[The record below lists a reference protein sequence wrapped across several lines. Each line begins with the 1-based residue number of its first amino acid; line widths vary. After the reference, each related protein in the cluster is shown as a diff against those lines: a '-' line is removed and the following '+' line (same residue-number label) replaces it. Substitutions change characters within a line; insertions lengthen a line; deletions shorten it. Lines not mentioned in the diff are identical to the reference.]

1 MMLQIVYWCE
11 VEISECRFIYYISGW
26 HIPTIVVHHLNG
38 FITWEHAT
46 MSYRISHLRLA
57 AALIVSLY
65 VCGVVS
71 PFAVSSYADETKR
84 SYRRPKVG
92 LVLAGGGALGMAHVG
107 VLKVLEANR
116 IPVDIITGTSMGSIV
131 GAAYASGATVT
142 EMEQILSETD
152 WDALF
157 KETIDRENVDFR
169 DKYGRSG
176 QFLGDAKIG
185 IKNAD
190 LTRFTGVVSGQ
201 HVLPLLQRLY
211 YRTPGDIN
219 FDQLPLPFRA
229 IAADIETG
237 NAVPLKSGQL
247 ALAARASMAVPG
259 FFTPVEIGDKLLVDG
274 GIANNLPV
282 DVTLEMG
289 AQRLIVVDLLADLKT
304 KDELGGLLGISGQI
318 ISLLLQ
324 QNSMLQRKNMR
335 RGDLLLVPDLQGF
348 GATDFQKAK
357 EIFARGE
364 QVALANLNSLKKFSV
379 SEAEYSAYQAR
390 RTMQPKGPAI
400 ITALKIDSDLPARIP
415 EIEESFAFQV
425 GAPLDT
431 KQVEEA
437 IGTVHERGGLAA
449 LEYAV
454 QKDESGNDVL
464 ALKARKPTWYDQ
476 YMRVG
481 FSLQDDFQGNSAYQ
495 LALGAR
501 FNELDSTGAFLDVR
515 LDIGWRPLLELD
527 YYQPLAQNSD
537 YFINPILSLDRYQVP
552 VRVDGDT
559 IAEYGRSRVI
569 GGIGLGRKL
578 GKSGEV
584 VSGVRIGSGRIER
597 QIGDPSLQEGSYEIG
612 DYFGQ
617 VNFDSR
623 DTPDFATK
631 GTLFA
636 FEAARNTDA
645 LGSSDNFT
653 QLQGSFQQPIT
664 FGRNT
669 LALSS
674 DYGVTLDTIPAERVF
689 VLGGMFD
696 LAGYQPGGLAA
707 SDFVIGRLTYYR
719 ELSSLGGALAKLNL
733 FGGGSFELASVRSD
747 LPRIEDNTGIVAGL
761 LFIGADTPIVPLYL
775 AAGMNNDNEASLYL
789 NIGRIFRSRR

>member
-1 MMLQIVYWCE
+1 M
-11 VEISECRFIYYISGW
+11 
-26 HIPTIVVHHLNG
+26 T
-38 FITWEHAT
+38 
-46 MSYRISHLRLA
+46 YRTTNLRLLLWLILSVQLA
-57 AALIVSLY
+57 SIFSPLTAL
-65 VCGVVS
+65 
-71 PFAVSSYADETKR
+71 SYAEEATR
-84 SYRRPKVG
+84 SYGRPKIG

-116 IPVDIITGTSMGSIV
+116 IPVDVIAGTSMGSIV

-157 KETIDRENVDFR
+157 KETIERENVDFR

-185 IKNAD
+185 IKDANLA
-190 LTRFTGVVSGQ
+190 RFTGVVSGQ

-211 YRTPGDIN
+211 YRTPGNVD
-219 FDQLPLPFRA
+219 FDSLPIPFRA

-237 NAVPLKSGQL
+237 EAVPLKSGQL

-259 FFTPVEIGDKLLVDG
+259 FFTPVELDGKALVDG

-282 DVTLEMG
+282 DVTRAMG
-289 AQRLIVVDLLADLKT
+289 AQRLIVVDLLADLKK

-324 QNSMLQRKNMR
+324 QNSNLQRKNMR
-335 RGDLLLVPDLQGF
+335 RGDLLLVPDLKGYS
-348 GATDFQKAK
+348 ATDFQRAK

-364 QVALANLNSLKKFSV
+364 AVALEHLDELKKFSV
-379 SEAEYSAYQAR
+379 SEKEYAAFGR
-390 RTMQPKGPAI
+390 RREAGPAAPVV
-400 ITALKIDSDLPARIP
+400 ITALKVDSDLAAKVPA
-415 EIEESFAFQV
+415 IEENFAFQV

-431 KQVEEA
+431 KQVERA
-437 IGTVHERGGLAA
+437 IQEVYDRGSLTTLA
-449 LEYAV
+449 YAV
-454 QKDESGNDVL
+454 EKDAQGNDIL
-464 ALKARKPTWYDQ
+464 ALTARKPSWYDQ
-476 YMRVG
+476 YLRLG

-495 LALGAR
+495 FALGAR
-501 FNELDSTGAFLDVR
+501 FNELNEAGAFLDVR

-527 YYQPLAQNSD
+527 FYQPLAENSD
-537 YFINPILSLDRYQVP
+537 YFINPLLSLDRYQVP
-552 VRVDGDT
+552 VRVAGDT
-559 IAEYGRSRVI
+559 IAEYGRSRLI
-569 GGIGLGRKL
+569 GGVGAGRKL
-578 GKSGEV
+578 GNSGEV
-584 VSGVRIGSGRIER
+584 MAGVRMGAGRIER

-617 VNFDSR
+617 INFDSR

-631 GTLFA
+631 GTMFS
-636 FEAARNTDA
+636 FEAARNTDS

-653 QLQGSFQQPIT
+653 QMVGSFQQPIT

-669 LALSS
+669 FAFST

-761 LFIGADTPIVPLYL
+761 LFVGADTPIVPLYL
-775 AAGMNNDNEASLYL
+775 AAGMNNDNEASVYL
-789 NIGRIFRSRR
+789 NIGRIFKSRR

>member
-1 MMLQIVYWCE
+1 MFRQQKL
-11 VEISECRFIYYISGW
+11 
-26 HIPTIVVHHLNG
+26 HHL
-38 FITWEHAT
+38 ITST
-46 MSYRISHLRLA
+46 LFL
-57 AALIVSLY
+57 LITFCLLLNHGTAQDHPKTS
-65 VCGVVS
+65 
-71 PFAVSSYADETKR
+71 
-84 SYRRPKVG
+84 RRPRTG

-116 IPVDIITGTSMGSIV
+116 IPVDVIAGTSMGSIV

-157 KETIDRENVDFR
+157 KETIERENVDFR

-185 IKNAD
+185 IKDANLA
-190 LTRFTGVVSGQ
+190 RFTGVVNGQ

-211 YRTPGDIN
+211 YRTPGDID
-219 FDQLPLPFRA
+219 FDKLPIPFRA

-237 NAVPLKSGQL
+237 EAVPLRSGQL

-259 FFTPVEIGDKLLVDG
+259 FFTPVEIGGKALVDG

-282 DVTLEMG
+282 DITLAMG
-289 AQRLIVVDLLADLKT
+289 AQRLIVVDLLADLK
-304 KDELGGLLGISGQI
+304 KKEDLGGLLGISGQI

-324 QNSMLQRKNMR
+324 QNSTLQRQNMR
-335 RGDLLLVPDLQGF
+335 KGDLLLVPDLKGYS
-348 GATDFQKAK
+348 ATDFQKAK

-364 QVALANLNSLKKFSV
+364 AVALANLSSLKKFSV
-379 SEAEYSAYQAR
+379 SESEYAAYRTQREAR
-390 RTMQPKGPAI
+390 PTTPVI
-400 ITALKIDSDLPARIP
+400 ITALKVDSDLAAKVPA
-415 EIEESFAFQV
+415 IEESFMFQV

-431 KQVEEA
+431 KKIESTIESVYD
-437 IGTVHERGGLAA
+437 RGSLSK

-454 QKDESGNDVL
+454 KKDEQGNNVL
-464 ALKARKPTWYDQ
+464 ALTARKPSWYDQ
-476 YMRVG
+476 YLRVG

-501 FNELDSTGAFLDVR
+501 FNDLNSAGAFLDAR

-527 YYQPLAQNSD
+527 FYQPLAENSN
-537 YFINPILSLDRYQVP
+537 YFINPLLSLDRYQVP

-559 IAEYGRSRVI
+559 IAEYGRSRLV
-569 GGIGLGRKL
+569 GGIGAGRKL
-578 GKSGEV
+578 GKSGEIMA
-584 VSGVRIGSGRIER
+584 GVRAGTGRIER
-597 QIGDPSLQEGSYEIG
+597 QIGDPSLKEGNYEIG

-617 VNFDSR
+617 VSFDSR
-623 DTPDFATK
+623 ETPDFATD
-631 GTLFA
+631 GTLFS
-636 FEAARNTDA
+636 FEAARNTDS

-653 QLQGSFQQPIT
+653 QMMGSFQQPVT

-669 LALSS
+669 IAFST
-674 DYGVTLDTIPAERVF
+674 DYGVTLETIPAERVF

-719 ELSSLGGALAKLNL
+719 ELSAIGGALAKLNL

-747 LPRIEDNTGIVAGL
+747 LPRIEDNTGIVGGL
-761 LFIGADTPIVPLYL
+761 LFIGADTPVVPLYL
-775 AAGMNNDNEASLYL
+775 AAGMNNDDEASIYL
-789 NIGRIFRSRR
+789 NIGRIFKSRR

>member
-1 MMLQIVYWCE
+1 MLPLTRRYRVSKLLLAKALP
-11 VEISECRFIYYISGW
+11 V
-26 HIPTIVVHHLNG
+26 L
-38 FITWEHAT
+38 
-46 MSYRISHLRLA
+46 MS
-57 AALIVSLY
+57 ALICTSTAT
-65 VCGVVS
+65 GQENRRQS
-71 PFAVSSYADETKR
+71 A
-84 SYRRPKVG
+84 RPKIG

-116 IPVDIITGTSMGSIV
+116 IPVDVIAGTSMGSIV
-131 GAAYASGATVT
+131 GAAYASGATVS

-157 KETIDRENVDFR
+157 KETIERENVDFR

-185 IKNAD
+185 IKDAN

-219 FDQLPLPFRA
+219 FDTLPIPFRA

-237 NAVPLKSGQL
+237 DSVPLRSGQL
-247 ALAARASMAVPG
+247 AVAARASMAVPG
-259 FFTPVEIGDKLLVDG
+259 FFTPVEIGGKALVDG

-289 AQRLIVVDLLADLKT
+289 AQRLIVVDLLADLKK
-304 KDELGGLLGISGQI
+304 KDEIGGLLGISGQI

-324 QNSMLQRKNMR
+324 QNSTLQRKNMR
-335 RGDLLLVPDLQGF
+335 PGDLLLVPDLKGYS
-348 GATDFQKAK
+348 ATDFQKAK

-364 QVALANLNSLKKFSV
+364 EEALKNLKALKKFSV
-379 SEAEYSAYQAR
+379 SEAEYAAYKAR
-390 RTMQPKGPAI
+390 REAPPKSELI
-400 ITALKIDSDLPARIP
+400 ITAVKIDSDLPAKVP
-415 EIEESFAFQV
+415 QIEESFAFQV

-431 KQVEEA
+431 KQIESA
-437 IGTVHERGGLAA
+437 IQQVYDHGGLAT

-454 QKDESGNDVL
+454 EKDEQGNDVL
-464 ALKARKPTWYDQ
+464 SLKARKPSWYDQ

-501 FNELDSTGAFLDVR
+501 FNELNTAGGFLDVR

-527 YYQPLAQNSD
+527 YYQPLAENSN
-537 YFINPILSLDRYQVP
+537 YFINPLLSLDRYQVP

-559 IAEYGRSRVI
+559 IAKYGRSRLI
-569 GGIGLGRKL
+569 GGLGAGRKL
-578 GKSGEV
+578 GKSGEILT
-584 VSGVRIGSGRIER
+584 GVRMGSGRIER

-617 VNFDSR
+617 INFDSR

-631 GTLFA
+631 GTLFTY
-636 FEAARNTDA
+636 EIARNTDS

-653 QLQGSFQQPIT
+653 QMQGSVQQPFT
-664 FGRNT
+664 FGNNT
-669 LALSS
+669 FALSS
-674 DYGVTLDTIPAERVF
+674 DYGVTLENIPAERVF

-707 SDFVIGRLTYYR
+707 SDFVIGRLTFYR
-719 ELSSLGGALAKLNL
+719 QLESLGGAFAKLNL

-747 LPRIEDNTGIVAGL
+747 LSRIEDNTGIVAGL

-775 AAGMNNDNEASLYL
+775 AAGMNNDNETSIYL
-789 NIGRIFRSRR
+789 NIGRIFRPRR

>member
-1 MMLQIVYWCE
+1 M
-11 VEISECRFIYYISGW
+11 
-26 HIPTIVVHHLNG
+26 PHHM
-38 FITWEHAT
+38 T
-46 MSYRISHLRLA
+46 LRYL
-57 AALIVSLY
+57 
-65 VCGVVS
+65 
-71 PFAVSSYADETKR
+71 AVSALSLITGLCLLVHQTSAQDHVAQNHRKTLH
-84 SYRRPKVG
+84 RPKIG

-116 IPVDIITGTSMGSIV
+116 IPVDIIAGTSMGSIV
-131 GAAYASGATVT
+131 GAAYASGATVS

-157 KETIDRENVDFR
+157 KETIERENVDFR

-185 IKNAD
+185 IKDAT

-211 YRTPGDIN
+211 YRTPGDIDFN
-219 FDQLPLPFRA
+219 KLPIPFRA

-237 NAVPLKSGQL
+237 EAVPLSSGQL

-259 FFTPVEIGDKLLVDG
+259 FFTPVEIGGRALVDG

-289 AQRLIVVDLLADLKT
+289 AQQLIVVDLLADLK
-304 KDELGGLLGISGQI
+304 KKNELGGLLGISGQI

-324 QNSMLQRKNMR
+324 QNSTLQRKNMR
-335 RGDLLLVPDLQGF
+335 AGDLLLVPDLKGYS
-348 GATDFQKAK
+348 ATDFQKAK

-364 QVALANLNSLKKFSV
+364 AVALENISSLKKFAV
-379 SEAEYSAYQAR
+379 SESEYAAYRAHR
-390 RTMQPKGPAI
+390 EAPAVSSVI
-400 ITALKIDSDLPARIP
+400 ITALKVDSDLHAKVPS
-415 EIEESFAFQV
+415 IEESFAFQV

-431 KQVEEA
+431 KKIESTIENVYD
-437 IGTVHERGGLAA
+437 GGSLAK

-454 QKDESGNDVL
+454 KQDEQGNDIL
-464 ALKARKPTWYDQ
+464 ALTARKPSWYDQ
-476 YMRVG
+476 YLRVG

-501 FNELDSTGAFLDVR
+501 FNDLNNAGGFLDAR

-527 YYQPLAQNSD
+527 FYQPLAENSN
-537 YFINPILSLDRYQVP
+537 YFINPLLSLDRYQIP
-552 VRVDGDT
+552 ARVGGET
-559 IAEYGRSRVI
+559 IAEYGRSRLV
-569 GGIGLGRKL
+569 GGIGAGRKL

-584 VSGVRIGSGRIER
+584 MAGVRAGTGRIER
-597 QIGDPSLQEGSYEIG
+597 QIGDPSLREGNYEIG

-617 VNFDSR
+617 VSFDSR

-631 GTLFA
+631 GTLFN
-636 FEAARNTDA
+636 FEVSRNTDV

-653 QLQGSFQQPIT
+653 QMMGSFQKPLT

-669 LALSS
+669 IALSS
-674 DYGVTLDTIPAERVF
+674 DYGVTLETIPAERLF

-719 ELSSLGGALAKLNL
+719 ELSAIGGALAKLNL
-733 FGGGSFELASVRSD
+733 FGGGSFELASIRSD
-747 LPRIEDNTGIVAGL
+747 LPQVEDNTGIVGGL
-761 LFIGADTPIVPLYL
+761 LFIGADTPVVPLYL
-775 AAGMNNDNEASLYL
+775 AAGMNNDDEASVYL

>member
-1 MMLQIVYWCE
+1 MPHYKNLTYFTVS
-11 VEISECRFIYYISGW
+11 VIS
-26 HIPTIVVHHLNG
+26 
-38 FITWEHAT
+38 
-46 MSYRISHLRLA
+46 LA
-57 AALIVSLY
+57 AAMCLLAHKTLAQEHRQ
-65 VCGVVS
+65 G
-71 PFAVSSYADETKR
+71 AH
-84 SYRRPKVG
+84 RPKIG

-116 IPVDIITGTSMGSIV
+116 IPVDIIAGTSMGSIV
-131 GAAYASGATVT
+131 GAAYASGATVS
-142 EMEQILSETD
+142 EMEQILAETD
-152 WDALF
+152 WDELF
-157 KETIDRENVDFR
+157 KETIERENVDFR

-185 IKNAD
+185 IKDAN

-211 YRTPGDIN
+211 YRTPGDIDFN
-219 FDQLPLPFRA
+219 KLPIPFRA

-237 NAVPLKSGQL
+237 DAVPLSSGQL

-259 FFTPVEIGDKLLVDG
+259 FFTPVEIGGRALVDG

-289 AQRLIVVDLLADLKT
+289 AQRLIVVDLLADLK
-304 KDELGGLLGISGQI
+304 KKEDLGGLLGISGQI

-324 QNSMLQRKNMR
+324 QNSTLQRKNMR
-335 RGDLLLVPDLQGF
+335 KGDLLLVPDLKGYS
-348 GATDFQKAK
+348 ATDFQKAK

-364 QVALANLNSLKKFSV
+364 AVALENLSLLKKFSV
-379 SEAEYSAYQAR
+379 SESEYAAYRAR
-390 RTMQPKGPAI
+390 REAPPASPVI
-400 ITALKIDSDLPARIP
+400 ITALKVDSNLHAKVPA
-415 EIEESFAFQV
+415 IEESFAFQV

-431 KQVEEA
+431 KKIESTIESVYD
-437 IGTVHERGGLAA
+437 RGSLAK

-454 QKDESGNDVL
+454 KQDEQGNDIL
-464 ALKARKPTWYDQ
+464 ALTARKPSWYDQ
-476 YMRVG
+476 YLRVG

-501 FNELDSTGAFLDVR
+501 FNDLNDAGGFLDAR

-527 YYQPLAQNSD
+527 YYQPLAENSN
-537 YFINPILSLDRYQVP
+537 YFINPLLSLDRYQVP
-552 VRVDGDT
+552 ARVGGET
-559 IAEYGRSRVI
+559 IAEYGRSRLI
-569 GGIGLGRKL
+569 GGIGAGRKL

-584 VSGVRIGSGRIER
+584 MAGVRAGAGRIER
-597 QIGDPSLQEGSYEIG
+597 QIGDPSLREGNYEIG

-617 VNFDSR
+617 VSFDSR
-623 DTPDFATK
+623 DTPDFATR
-631 GTLFA
+631 GTLFN
-636 FEAARNTDA
+636 FEAARNTEV
-645 LGSSDNFT
+645 LGSSDEFT
-653 QLQGSFQQPIT
+653 QLMGSFQKPLT

-669 LALSS
+669 IALST
-674 DYGVTLDTIPAERVF
+674 DYGVTLETIPAERFF

-719 ELSSLGGALAKLNL
+719 ELSAIGGALAKLNL

-747 LPRIEDNTGIVAGL
+747 LPQVEDNTGIVGGL
-761 LFIGADTPIVPLYL
+761 LFIGADTPLVPLYL
-775 AAGMNNDNEASLYL
+775 AAGMNNDDEASLYL